1 VVYTEGRDTLPPTG
15 AASALENRG
24 FVVKINRL
32 IRF

>member
-1 VVYTEGRDTLPPTG
+1 MGVTG
-15 AASALENRG
+15 SGTALENRG